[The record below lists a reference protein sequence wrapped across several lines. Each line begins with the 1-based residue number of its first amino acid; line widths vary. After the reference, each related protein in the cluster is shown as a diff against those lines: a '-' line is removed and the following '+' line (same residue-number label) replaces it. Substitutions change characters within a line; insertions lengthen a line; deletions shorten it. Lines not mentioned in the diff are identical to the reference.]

1 MEEKIMEIL
10 AEICGVPQDE
20 IEPEM
25 DLFQELGLDSFG
37 VIQLVLALEE
47 AFSTTLAIE
56 DIPREQIATVAKIA
70 ALIQE
75 RSL

>member
-1 MEEKIMEIL
+1 
-10 AEICGVPQDE
+10 
-20 IEPEM
+20 M

-47 AFSTTLAIE
+47 AFSVSLEIE
-56 DIPREQIATVAKIA
+56 NIPREQIETPEKIA
-70 ALIQE
+70 VLIRE

>member
-47 AFSTTLAIE
+47 AFSVSLEIE
-56 DIPREQIATVAKIA
+56 DIPREQIETPEKIA
-70 ALIQE
+70 ILIRE